1 MRRDSRAGAHVLL
14 GLATTVTSACI
25 DERDRFDVPIV
36 ALSLADSIVAPGG
49 DILGRIVASDESGLV
64 RWRVIGMTPID
75 TLNRS
80 DELRRSDELSD
91 DRRIDV
97 EFSLTVPEETPVGSP
112 IEIIATVFDNQE
124 FIVSK
129 TDTVYV
135 RQP

>member
-1 MRRDSRAGAHVLL
+1 MRRGSRARAHVLI
-14 GLATTVTSACI
+14 GLATTVASACI

-75 TLNRS
+75 TLRS
-80 DELRRSDELSD
+80 SRNLRD

-112 IEIIATVFDNQE
+112 IEIVATVFDNQE